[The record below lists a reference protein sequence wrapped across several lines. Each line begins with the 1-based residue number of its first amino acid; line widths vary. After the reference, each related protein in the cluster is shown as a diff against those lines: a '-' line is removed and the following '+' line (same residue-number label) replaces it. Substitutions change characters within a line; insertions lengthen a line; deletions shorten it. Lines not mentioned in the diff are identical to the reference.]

1 MGNPI
6 HHMADRQVHCHVRPH
21 RHRMARHRFR
31 IRGLFAP
38 PPARSQTGVRKNA
51 G

>member
-6 HHMADRQVHCHVRPH
+6 HHVADRQAHRHDRPH
-21 RHRMARHRFR
+21 RRRMARHRFR
-31 IRGLFAP
+31 IRGLSAL